1 MARRFSMV
9 ALGMLAVW
17 LSGPPS
23 PAQEGRPR
31 PVVDQARNQE
41 AEPRIVVG
49 VSMLKE
55 VVVRDA
61 QGRESLALQEA
72 ATTKPGDTLV
82 YRINYTNAGSAP
94 ALNARVVDP
103 VPAGTQLIPG
113 SLEAPGADVKVSV
126 DGGRTFE
133 ACPVLRPVTRPD
145 GTREMREVDPGSYTH
160 VRWTAREP
168 LAPGDARTA
177 LFKVKVR

>member
-1 MARRFSMV
+1 MVGMA
-9 ALGMLAVW
+9 LLAAV
-17 LSGPPS
+17 LTAAPA
-23 PAQEGRPR
+23 PAQEARPR
-31 PVVDQARNQE
+31 AAVDQTGVDQK

-49 VSMLKE
+49 VTMQKE
-55 VVVRDA
+55 VVVIDE
-61 QGRESLALQEA
+61 QGREQVVLQDA
-72 ATTKPGDTLV
+72 ATTRPGDTLV
-82 YRINYTNAGSAP
+82 YRIHCANKGAAP

-113 SLEAPGADVKVSV
+113 SLEAPGLEVQASV

-133 ACPVLRPVTRPD
+133 SYPVRRPVTRPD
-145 GTREMREVDPGSYTH
+145 GSREMEEVDPGAYTH

-168 LAPGDARTA
+168 LAPGDGRTA